1 MSRVTSAV
9 AVLRSMQGLDEAPHG
24 ALAVP
29 KDASVFGL
37 WPILA
42 AAAACIARMSRCLQ
56 YCTDY
61 RSRGDGCLMSV
72 QVRLL
77 YGTKMKETRLS
88 VPPTKPLTT
97 VN

>member
-9 AVLRSMQGLDEAPHG
+9 AVLGSTQGLDEAPHG

-29 KDASVFGL
+29 KDASAFGL

-42 AAAACIARMSRCLQ
+42 AAAVCIARISGCLQ

-61 RSRGDGCLMSV
+61 RSRGDGWLMSI
-72 QVRLL
+72 QVWLL
-77 YGTKMKETRLS
+77 WRY
-88 VPPTKPLTT
+88 
-97 VN
+97 